1 MAIVLREAVMQD
13 LPALK
18 LLFEKSIRAS
28 CQKDYSP
35 AEIEV
40 WVSSIHRKE
49 RWEKLMEEQEVIVV
63 EENQLLGFASLK
75 DGHYIDFLYLA
86 PEAQGKGLAQKM
98 LQELEAR
105 ARADTLSSDIS
116 ITARPFIE
124 RQGFKVIRKNHNA
137 RAGEVLINFY
147 VEKSLKKNPDGLG

>member
-1 MAIVLREAVMQD
+1 
-13 LPALK
+13 
-18 LLFEKSIRAS
+18 
-28 CQKDYSP
+28 
-35 AEIEV
+35 
-40 WVSSIHRKE
+40 
-49 RWEKLMEEQEVIVV
+49 MEEQEVIVV

>member
-1 MAIVLREAVMQD
+1 
-13 LPALK
+13 
-18 LLFEKSIRAS
+18 
-28 CQKDYSP
+28 
-35 AEIEV
+35 
-40 WVSSIHRKE
+40 
-49 RWEKLMEEQEVIVV
+49 MEEQEVIVV

-124 RQGFKVIRKNHNA
+124 RQGFKVIRKNHNE

-147 VEKSLKKNPDGLG
+147 VEKSIKKNPDGLG